1 MLNMFDLDTPIKRK
15 YDQLSDG
22 TEDLFKLVSD
32 LVYQYTQEGYSMEL
46 MLYEISH
53 IVYTSE
59 FNIFDSKEECVEC
72 VEMIVTYL

>member
-1 MLNMFDLDTPIKRK
+1 MFDLDKSPTKRK

-22 TEDLFKLVSD
+22 TDDLFKLISD

-46 MLYEISH
+46 MLREIAH

-59 FNIFDSKEECVEC
+59 FNMFDTKEECVEY

>member
-22 TEDLFKLVSD
+22 TDDLFKLVSD

>member
-1 MLNMFDLDTPIKRK
+1 MFDLDTPIKRK

-32 LVYQYTQEGYSMEL
+32 LAYQYTQEGYSMEL